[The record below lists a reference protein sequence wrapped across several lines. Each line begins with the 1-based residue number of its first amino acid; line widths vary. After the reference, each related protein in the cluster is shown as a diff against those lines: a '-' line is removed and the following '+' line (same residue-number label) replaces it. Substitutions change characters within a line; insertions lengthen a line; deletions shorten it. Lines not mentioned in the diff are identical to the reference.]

1 MAKTQTKKR
10 KFSVEPWVFIPPLI
24 AVIALVAWVV
34 SNPEGAGAALSN
46 LAFGTICGDF
56 GWFFE
61 WYVFAI
67 VIICVVLC
75 IHPVG
80 KKDLAVKSRNTPPF
94 PGLE

>member
-46 LAFGTICGDF
+46 LAF
-56 GWFFE
+56 
-61 WYVFAI
+61 
-67 VIICVVLC
+67 
-75 IHPVG
+75 
-80 KKDLAVKSRNTPPF
+80 
-94 PGLE
+94 

>member
-10 KFSVEPWVFIPPLI
+10 QFSVEPWVFIPPLI

-61 WYVFAI
+61 WYVI
-67 VIICVVLC
+67 TRMLL
-75 IHPVG
+75 H
-80 KKDLAVKSRNTPPF
+80 L
-94 PGLE
+94 